1 MIALNDKI
9 KPDPDVVV
17 TELDDKEAVL
27 LHLGTKMYYTLNE
40 TGIRIWQL
48 LSEGHSISE
57 VSEKIHNEYDVL
69 PDAAQKS
76 VLNIT
81 QDLIDQ
87 NLATQISEQTQQ
99 DDRKI

>member
-1 MIALNDKI
+1 MITVKDKI

-48 LSEGHSISE
+48 LSEGHSIGE
-57 VSEKIHNEYDVL
+57 AIETIHNEYDIL

-76 VLNIT
+76 VFKLT
-81 QDLIDQ
+81 QELIAEK
-87 NLATQISEQTQQ
+87 LVTQIL
-99 DDRKI
+99 

>member
-57 VSEKIHNEYDVL
+57 ASETIHNEYDVL

-81 QDLIDQ
+81 QELIAQ
-87 NLATQISEQTQQ
+87 NLVTQVSE
-99 DDRKI
+99 

>member
-1 MIALNDKI
+1 MIALSDKI

-48 LSEGHSISE
+48 LSEGHSIIETSE
-57 VSEKIHNEYDVL
+57 TIYNEYDIL

-76 VLNIT
+76 ILNIT
-81 QDLIDQ
+81 QELIDQ
-87 NLATQISEQTQQ
+87 KLVTQISE
-99 DDRKI
+99 

>member
-48 LSEGHSISE
+48 LSDGHSIGEASE
-57 VSEKIHNEYDVL
+57 TIHNEYDIL

-76 VLNIT
+76 VLNLT
-81 QDLIDQ
+81 QELIAQ
-87 NLATQISEQTQQ
+87 KLVTQIL
-99 DDRKI
+99 K

>member
-1 MIALNDKI
+1 MIAPNDKI

-48 LSEGHSISE
+48 FSEGHSISE
-57 VSEKIHNEYDVL
+57 ASETIHNEYDVL

-81 QDLIDQ
+81 QELIDQ
-87 NLATQISEQTQQ
+87 KLVTQVS
-99 DDRKI
+99 K

>member
-48 LSEGHSISE
+48 LSEGHTISE
-57 VSEKIHNEYDVL
+57 ASETILNEYDVL
-69 PDAAQKS
+69 SVSAQKS
-76 VLNIT
+76 VFE
-81 QDLIDQ
+81 
-87 NLATQISEQTQQ
+87 LAKELVAEKLVTIS
-99 DDRKI
+99 

>member
-27 LHLGTKMYYTLNE
+27 LHLGTKIYYTLNE

-48 LSEGHSISE
+48 LSEGRSIREASE
-57 VSEKIHNEYDVL
+57 TIHNEYDIT

-81 QDLIDQ
+81 QELIDQ
-87 NLATQISEQTQQ
+87 KLASQISE
-99 DDRKI
+99 